1 MTTIVTASEARR
13 ELFPLIA
20 RVNDDCAPVH
30 ITSRGGNA
38 VLVPESTWNSI
49 EETMFLLRSPA
60 NARRLRGALD
70 DWQSGDQSKFTDREL
85 IDPDR
90 PVE

>member
-1 MTTIVTASEARR
+1 MTTILSASQARR
-13 ELFPLIA
+13 DLFPLIA
-20 RVNDDCAPVH
+20 QVNDDCAPIH
-30 ITSRGGNA
+30 ITSRAGNA

-70 DWQSGDQSKFTDREL
+70 DWNRHDHEKFSEHQL
-85 IDPDR
+85 IDPDG
-90 PVE
+90 PVG